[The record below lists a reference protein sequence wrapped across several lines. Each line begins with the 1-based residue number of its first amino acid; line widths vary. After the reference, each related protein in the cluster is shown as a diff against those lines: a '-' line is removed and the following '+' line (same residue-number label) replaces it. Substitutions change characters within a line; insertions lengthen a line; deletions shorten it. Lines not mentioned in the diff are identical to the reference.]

1 MEEPSFLKNEEP
13 VHVKNH
19 DEMSSNQVGKV
30 LDSDPVNW
38 QMNES
43 TRDYV
48 AKFGF
53 KQNTSADLS
62 LIHIYCFS
70 SGGGG

>member
-1 MEEPSFLKNEEP
+1 MTHLHPAFRKNKSQP
-13 VHVKNH
+13 VSYTHLDVYKR
-19 DEMSSNQVGKV
+19 QV
-30 LDSDPVNW
+30 LDSDPIRPNW

-53 KQNTSADLS
+53 KQNTSADCKTKEG
-62 LIHIYCFS
+62 I
-70 SGGGG
+70 

>member
-30 LDSDPVNW
+30 LDSDPINW

-53 KQNTSADLS
+53 KQNTSADCKTKEG
-62 LIHIYCFS
+62 I
-70 SGGGG
+70 